1 MFARPI
7 RRRTCASFCSRLES
21 VALRVLNALLVIAT
35 LLAYVGGYLQE
46 KKRLAT
52 TLTLPAAEARDRYE
66 RLQQR
71 RERVLVVVTA
81 VLVAGAVAA
90 GIASAAS

>member
-1 MFARPI
+1 M
-7 RRRTCASFCSRLES
+7 
-21 VALRVLNALLVIAT
+21 RVLNAILVIAT

-52 TLTLPAAEARDRYE
+52 TLATPAAEARDRYE
-66 RLQQR
+66 RLQRQ

-81 VLVAGAVAA
+81 LLVSGAVAA
-90 GIASAAS
+90 GIVRAVS

>member
-1 MFARPI
+1 MNA
-7 RRRTCASFCSRLES
+7 
-21 VALRVLNALLVIAT
+21 ALVLAT

-52 TLTLPAAEARDRYE
+52 TLQLRPAAARDRYE
-66 RLQQR
+66 AAQRR
-71 RERVLVVVTA
+71 RERMLMVVTA

-90 GIASAAS
+90 AVVRVRS